1 MYYSWQ
7 KLSPLM
13 KELLLLL
20 HEAFAAVRKS
30 FTAKKGS
37 VLRSLHRVNT
47 QFTAMLYYA
56 RANVCLD
63 TTGWW
68 FCQHLSFVQTVGM
81 KRDAT
86 WPTLPPI
93 KSVYN
98 TSYVGIINYLPHPL
112 PGWTPT
118 SSPRRQ
124 PTQLHVP
131 CCTPRTGKSCV
142 CVCVCVCVCARVHA
156 SVLQT
161 LQGSTLL

>member
-1 MYYSWQ
+1 
-7 KLSPLM
+7 
-13 KELLLLL
+13 
-20 HEAFAAVRKS
+20 
-30 FTAKKGS
+30 
-37 VLRSLHRVNT
+37 
-47 QFTAMLYYA
+47 MLYYA

-142 CVCVCVCVCARVHA
+142 CVCVCVCVCTCACECVTDPTRLYLTLTGGRVGVLARRQIPLHCRRRGLHCQHVEH
-156 SVLQT
+156 QH
-161 LQGSTLL
+161 